1 MNRSILA
8 AAALALV
15 HAAVAHPLD
24 AAAAGAAPSA
34 ATQGS
39 GAAPQPANA
48 AGQSPQQGA
57 QQIPWPI
64 SLGVRVIQVPLR
76 VPTVNRVVIVPD
88 EATYLDEISRWSL
101 AGRWPVLIEDN
112 FYAPMF
118 VRAFKPEQVVRRA
131 AAAPLPSDRASQQ
144 SMVERAVANA
154 WRPPVGTPP
163 GSGPVPAGT
172 MAAPTAPSQLA
183 PLDAFKAVGFE
194 PCGMVFASMGDP
206 AWTAALALAAAH
218 GQPIG
223 WIDQGLGA
231 PWSSMPAASVVELAD
246 SIEKSVAATGL
257 SWPKLGDAIDAV
269 TLCRTASGR
278 AIVPPGARF
287 QLPQGANIK
296 PDEAVAL
303 TDALCRN
310 ADGSR
315 WGVAGWIFGDAT
327 RSAYMA
333 MSSVFLDRTS
343 ALCFNSYQS
352 DGQWGRYGMAESV
365 ELFRQAGFEITVVDG
380 PQATGVAWINMAMG
394 GISPDVL
401 MVNTSGNVDFF
412 DLWGQARMRPEQVP
426 IANRPLA
433 MQFIHSWSL
442 GTPEVI
448 DTVGGRWLDHGVYA
462 YVGSVWEPFLSAF
475 VPPVLF
481 TERFVNLVPF
491 GWCARW
497 TEGPMDAL
505 WRVTVIGDPLMTTL
519 GPGRERPP
527 RAKPA
532 GPDAASGEA
541 DLKQVAR
548 EALVAAQASAAPGD
562 YARALRAL
570 VLVGD
575 DALAAQVWA
584 VALSKGAAA
593 ACAPDAMG
601 PLFRAKDADAVV
613 AAMRAMPAD
622 AVTLRDRDM
631 LWQLWTPSLPSLRDA
646 ATLEWFLTQVR
657 ERRPHI
663 DLIPLRG
670 AMERAGVQGKWT
682 EAVTLW
688 RTRTRDDEVKAELN
702 KLLQG

>member
-1 MNRSILA
+1 MITPLLVA
-8 AAALALV
+8 AANAFAQV
-15 HAAVAHPLD
+15 PAPAAPPAPVPAAAQSGAVPAAVQG
-24 AAAAGAAPSA
+24 GAA
-34 ATQGS
+34 QV
-39 GAAPQPANA
+39 APPGA
-48 AGQSPQQGA
+48 AGQQQPPNA

-64 SLGVRVIQVPLR
+64 TLGLRVVQVPLR
-76 VPTVNRVVIVPD
+76 VPVVNRVVIVPD

-101 AGRWPVLIEDN
+101 AGRWPVLIEDS

-118 VRAFKPEQVVRRA
+118 VRAFKPESVVRRA
-131 AAAPLPSDRASQQ
+131 AAAPLPADRAAQQ
-144 SMVERAVANA
+144 AAVEQAISNA
-154 WRPPVGTPP
+154 WRAPD
-163 GSGPVPAGT
+163 
-172 MAAPTAPSQLA
+172 AARAPSSLA
-183 PLDAFKAVGFE
+183 PLQAFKAVGFE

-206 AWTAALALAAAH
+206 AWTAAAALAAAH

-223 WIDQGLGA
+223 WIDRDLGA
-231 PWSSMPAASVVELAD
+231 PWSSMPAVSVVELAD
-246 SIEKSVAATGL
+246 TIERSVAATGL

-269 TLCRTASGR
+269 TLCRMASGR
-278 AIVPPGARF
+278 AIVPPGTRF
-287 QLPQGANIK
+287 QLPQGASVK
-296 PDEAVAL
+296 PDEAVSL

-315 WGVAGWIFGDAT
+315 WGVAGWIFGDST

-333 MSSVFLDRTS
+333 MSSLFLDRTS

-352 DGQWGRYGMAESV
+352 DGQWGRYGMGESV
-365 ELFRQAGFEITVVDG
+365 EMFKQAGLEVTLIDG
-380 PQATGVAWINMAMG
+380 PQATGAAWINLAMG

-401 MVNTSGNVDFF
+401 LVNTSGNVDFF

-442 GTPEVI
+442 GTPESA

-475 VPPVLF
+475 VPPALF
-481 TERFVNLVPF
+481 TERFINLVPF

-497 TEGPMDAL
+497 TDGPMDAL
-505 WRVTVIGDPLMTTL
+505 WRVTVIGDPLMTTF
-519 GPGRERPP
+519 GPKRDRPP
-527 RAKPA
+527 RMKP
-532 GPDAASGEA
+532 GSPDAATGEA
-541 DLKQVAR
+541 ELKSVAR
-548 EALVAAQASAAPGD
+548 DALVAAQASGAASD

-570 VLVGD
+570 VLAGD

-593 ACAPDAMG
+593 ECAADAMG
-601 PLFRAKDADAVV
+601 PLFRAKDADGVV
-613 AAMRAMPAD
+613 AAMRAMPAGK
-622 AVTLRDRDM
+622 ATLRDRDM
-631 LWQLWTPSLPSLRDA
+631 LWQLWTPTLPSLRDP
-646 ATLEWFLTQVR
+646 ATLEWFATQVR
-657 ERRPHI
+657 ERRPYV

-670 AMERAGVQGKWT
+670 AMDRAGMQDKWI

-688 RTRTRDDEVKAELN
+688 RARTRDEEVKTELN

>member
-1 MNRSILA
+1 MIHQLTASAVAAIALLCA
-8 AAALALV
+8 AAETPAVVAP
-15 HAAVAHPLD
+15 AA
-24 AAAAGAAPSA
+24 
-34 ATQGS
+34 QGS
-39 GAAPQPANA
+39 APMPQPAGP
-48 AGQSPQQGA
+48 AGQQAPSDG

-64 SLGVRVIQVPLR
+64 TLGLRVIQVPMR
-76 VPTVNRVVIVPD
+76 VPVINRVVIVPD

-112 FYAPMF
+112 FFAPMF
-118 VRAFKPEQVVRRA
+118 VRAFKPEIVVRRTA
-131 AAAPLPSDRASQQ
+131 AQPLPGERSAQQ
-144 SMVERAVANA
+144 AAVERAIANA
-154 WRPPVGTPP
+154 WRPPQGTPP
-163 GSGPVPAGT
+163 GSGPVPGAA
-172 MAAPTAPSQLA
+172 MVAPTAPSALA

-223 WIDQGLGA
+223 WIDQNLGA
-231 PWSSMPAASVVELAD
+231 PWSSMPAVSVVELAD
-246 SIEKSVAATGL
+246 SIERSVAATGL
-257 SWPKLGDAIDAV
+257 SWAKRGDAIDAV

-278 AIVPPGARF
+278 AIVPPGTRF
-287 QLPQGANIK
+287 QLPQGASIK
-296 PDEAVAL
+296 PDEAVSL

-333 MSSVFLDRTS
+333 MSALFLDRTS

-352 DGQWGRYGMAESV
+352 DGQWGRYGMGESV
-365 ELFRQAGFEITVVDG
+365 ELFKQAGLDVTLVDG
-380 PQATGVAWINMAMG
+380 PQATGAAWINLAMG

-401 MVNTSGNVDFF
+401 LVNTSGNVDFF

-442 GTPEVI
+442 GSPEVV

-497 TEGPMDAL
+497 TDGPMDAL

-519 GPGRERPP
+519 GPKRERPP

-532 GPDAASGEA
+532 SPDASSGES

-548 EALVAAQASAAPGD
+548 EALVAAKDSGAAAD
-562 YARALRAL
+562 YARAMRAL
-570 VLVGD
+570 VLAGD

-584 VALSKGAAA
+584 VALSKGAGAE
-593 ACAPDAMG
+593 CAPDAVG
-601 PLFRAKDADAVV
+601 PLFRAKDADGVV
-613 AAMRAMPAD
+613 AAIRAMPPD
-622 AVTLRDRDM
+622 RVTLRDRDM

-646 ATLEWFLTQVR
+646 SMLEWFATQVR
-657 ERRPHI
+657 ERRPYV

-670 AMERAGVQGKWT
+670 AMERAGVQQKWV

-688 RTRTRDDEVKAELN
+688 LTRTRDSEVKAELS
-702 KLLQG
+702 KLLG

>member
-1 MNRSILA
+1 MITPT
-8 AAALALV
+8 LV
-15 HAAVAHPLD
+15 AAVTAFAQAP
-24 AAAAGAAPSA
+24 AAPVGAGSA
-34 ATQGS
+34 APLPAG
-39 GAAPQPANA
+39 GAP
-48 AGQSPQQGA
+48 AGQQAPADA

-64 SLGVRVIQVPLR
+64 TLGLRVVQVPMR
-76 VPTVNRVVIVPD
+76 VPIVNRVVIVPD

-112 FYAPMF
+112 FFAPMF
-118 VRAFKPEQVVRRA
+118 VRAFKPESVVRRA
-131 AAAPLPSDRASQQ
+131 AAAPLPADRVAQQ
-144 SMVERAVANA
+144 AAVAQAISNA
-154 WRPPVGTPP
+154 WRPPQGAPP
-163 GSGPVPAGT
+163 DPASPSSGAAMV
-172 MAAPTAPSQLA
+172 APTEPSTLP
-183 PLDAFKAVGFE
+183 PLQAFKAVGFE

-206 AWTAALALAAAH
+206 AWTAAVALAAAH

-223 WIDQGLGA
+223 WIDRDLGA
-231 PWSSMPAASVVELAD
+231 PWSSMPAASVVELCD
-246 SIEKSVAATGL
+246 TIERSVAATGL
-257 SWPKLGDAIDAV
+257 SWPKLGDAVDAV

-278 AIVPPGARF
+278 AIVPPGTRF
-287 QLPQGANIK
+287 KLPEGASVK
-296 PDEAVAL
+296 PDEAVSL

-315 WGVAGWIFGDAT
+315 WGVAGWIFGDST

-333 MSSVFLDRTS
+333 MSALFLDRTS

-352 DGQWGRYGMAESV
+352 DGQWGRYGMGDAV
-365 ELFRQAGFEITVVDG
+365 EMFKQAGLEVTLIDG
-380 PQATGVAWINMAMG
+380 PQATGAAWINMGMG

-401 MVNTSGNVDFF
+401 LVNTSGNVDFF

-442 GTPEVI
+442 GTPELV

-475 VPPVLF
+475 VPPILF

-497 TEGPMDAL
+497 TDGPMDAL
-505 WRVTVIGDPLMTTL
+505 WRVTVIGDPLMTTF
-519 GPGRERPP
+519 GPKRDRPS
-527 RAKPA
+527 RAKPTA
-532 GPDAASGEA
+532 PDAATGQS

-548 EALVAAQASAAPGD
+548 DALVSAQASGAAAD

-570 VLVGD
+570 VLAGD
-575 DALAAQVWA
+575 DALAVQVWA
-584 VALSKGAAA
+584 VALGKGAAA
-593 ACAPDAMG
+593 ECAPDAMG
-601 PLFRAKDADAVV
+601 PLFRAKDADGVV
-613 AAMRAMPAD
+613 AAMRAMPEGKA
-622 AVTLRDRDM
+622 TLRDRDM
-631 LWQLWTPSLPSLRDA
+631 LWQLWTPTLPSLRDP

-657 ERRPHI
+657 ERRPYV
-663 DLIPLRG
+663 DLAPLQG
-670 AMERAGVQGKWT
+670 AMERAGMMEKWT

-688 RTRTRDDEVKAELN
+688 RARTRDDDAKSELN

>member
-1 MNRSILA
+1 MITPLLV
-8 AAALALV
+8 AAALAQ
-15 HAAVAHPLD
+15 APAP
-24 AAAAGAAPSA
+24 AAPA
-34 ATQGS
+34 D
-39 GAAPQPANA
+39 
-48 AGQSPQQGA
+48 A

-64 SLGVRVIQVPLR
+64 TLGLRVLQVPMR
-76 VPTVNRVVIVPD
+76 VPIVNRVVIVPD

-112 FYAPMF
+112 FFAPMF
-118 VRAFKPEQVVRRA
+118 VRAFKPEMVVRRA
-131 AAAPLPSDRASQQ
+131 AVTPLPADRMAQQ
-144 SMVERAVANA
+144 AAVAQAISNA
-154 WRPPVGTPP
+154 WRPPQGAPP
-163 GSGPVPAGT
+163 DPASPSSGAAMV
-172 MAAPTAPSQLA
+172 APTEPSTLP
-183 PLDAFKAVGFE
+183 PLQAFKAVGFE

-206 AWTAALALAAAH
+206 AWTAAVALAAAH

-223 WIDQGLGA
+223 WIDRDLGA
-231 PWSSMPAASVVELAD
+231 PWSSMPAASVVELCD
-246 SIEKSVAATGL
+246 TIERSVAATGL
-257 SWPKLGDAIDAV
+257 SWPKLGDAVDAV

-278 AIVPPGARF
+278 AIVPPGTRF
-287 QLPQGANIK
+287 KLPEGASVK
-296 PDEAVAL
+296 PDEAVSL

-315 WGVAGWIFGDAT
+315 WGVAGWIFGDST

-333 MSSVFLDRTS
+333 MSALFLDRTS

-352 DGQWGRYGMAESV
+352 DGQWGRYGMADAV
-365 ELFRQAGFEITVVDG
+365 EMFKQAGLEVTLIDG
-380 PQATGVAWINMAMG
+380 PQATGAAWINMGMG

-401 MVNTSGNVDFF
+401 LVNTSGNVDFF

-426 IANRPLA
+426 VANRPLA

-442 GTPEVI
+442 GTPEVV
-448 DTVGGRWLDHGVYA
+448 DTIGGRWLDHGVYA

-475 VPPVLF
+475 VPPILF

-497 TEGPMDAL
+497 TDGPMDAL

-519 GPGRERPP
+519 GPKRDRPS
-527 RAKPA
+527 RVKPTA
-532 GPDAASGEA
+532 PDAATGQS

-548 EALVAAQASAAPGD
+548 DALVSAQSSGAASD

-570 VLVGD
+570 VLAGD

-593 ACAPDAMG
+593 ECAPDAMG
-601 PLFRAKDADAVV
+601 PLFRARDADGVV
-613 AAMRAMPAD
+613 AAMRAMPAEK
-622 AVTLRDRDM
+622 VTLRDRDM
-631 LWQLWTPSLPSLRDA
+631 LWQLWTPTLPSLRDP

-657 ERRPHI
+657 ERRPYV
-663 DLIPLRG
+663 DLAPLRG
-670 AMERAGVQGKWT
+670 AMERAGMMEKWT

-688 RTRTRDDEVKAELN
+688 RARSRDDDAKSELN